1 MLHDLVVYVIIMIIH
16 DKLLLVLLNHH
27 KQLKHVLPLNMNSSP
42 IVTPEYGA
50 IYNNG
55 EGSEADAANNSVV

>member
-1 MLHDLVVYVIIMIIH
+1 
-16 DKLLLVLLNHH
+16 
-27 KQLKHVLPLNMNSSP
+27 MNSSP

-55 EGSEADAANNSVV
+55 EGSEADAATTIV

>member
-1 MLHDLVVYVIIMIIH
+1 MFTI
-16 DKLLLVLLNHH
+16 
-27 KQLKHVLPLNMNSSP
+27 KHEFFT

-55 EGSEADAANNSVV
+55 EGSEADAATTIV